1 MYAMDDSTVHLQM
14 FQYRCRPRCAYCSI
28 LISISKQILLNYKVQ
43 RKAER
48 CHTWEG
54 KPRAERLQSLASS
67 DPPTHFKLHYIQN
80 IDSRYDNVVQAPSSK
95 WNSHE
100 SLSLQSQTS
109 ALIQSKTKIQ
119 SKTPLATVLST
130 HPVQIQ
136 MHIHHDTSAILL
148 VILCV
153 SKTTDNDL
161 SVCTEFSVNM

>member
-1 MYAMDDSTVHLQM
+1 MLSNHQVLNEIHMY
-14 FQYRCRPRCAYCSI
+14 P
-28 LISISKQILLNYKVQ
+28 
-43 RKAER
+43 
-48 CHTWEG
+48 CHC
-54 KPRAERLQSLASS
+54 
-67 DPPTHFKLHYIQN
+67 
-80 IDSRYDNVVQAPSSK
+80 
-95 WNSHE
+95 
-100 SLSLQSQTS
+100 SQTS

-161 SVCTEFSVNM
+161 AVCTEFSVNM